1 MFKFKFNNS
10 YCEFAPFLNQEI
22 KEDVI
27 NKVKKEFGPGVEL
40 IEIKEIKDNQTNID
54 CDMCGG

>member
-10 YCEFAPFLNQEI
+10 YCEFTPFLNQEI

-27 NKVKKEFGPGVEL
+27 NKVKKEFGPGVKLME
-40 IEIKEIKDNQTNID
+40 IEEIKDNQTNIE

>member
-1 MFKFKFNNS
+1 MFKFKFSNS
-10 YCEFAPFLNQEI
+10 YCEFMPYLNQEI

-27 NKVKKEFGPGVEL
+27 NKVKKEFGPNVEL
-40 IEIKEIKDNQTNID
+40 IEIQEIKDNQTNIE